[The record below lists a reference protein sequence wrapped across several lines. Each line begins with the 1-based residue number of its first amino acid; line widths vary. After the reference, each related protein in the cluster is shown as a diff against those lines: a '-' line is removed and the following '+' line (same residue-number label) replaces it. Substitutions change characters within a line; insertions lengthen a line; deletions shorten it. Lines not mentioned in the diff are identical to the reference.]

1 MPPIDD
7 AKLAETMAKYYPD
20 LVCKYY
26 PDHRSYTPPPTS
38 KPPRLQESMVN
49 LADSMAK
56 LEIASKHLATS
67 TAHLISLTIQTTTEV
82 ITETKTTHV
91 VTDTS
96 SLVTK
101 INKPENTILKLLTDP
116 TVQNEVFAQIPFSPL
131 SGLPANPS
139 HKTSK
144 LRNYI
149 TIFPQTTIHE
159 TYGVATFIDD
169 KLPIFGCLEL
179 FPISGQCHPPKF
191 VFLEP
196 KLDPPWEPHDRHYE
210 TMSLE
215 DKTRFKTGSIDTS
228 IYPTDPTLSS
238 DMNVNYRLK
247 KTKSRD
253 KTN

>member
-1 MPPIDD
+1 MPPARYPRHIEEMMVTIVEQAAQWLDIVSLSN
-7 AKLAETMAKYYPD
+7 AQLETTFQKL
-20 LVCKYY
+20 
-26 PDHRSYTPPPTS
+26 
-38 KPPRLQESMVN
+38 N
-49 LADSMAK
+49 W
-56 LEIASKHLATS
+56 
-67 TAHLISLTIQTTTEV
+67 QTTIPKNEPNDSTFDTNTD
-82 ITETKTTHV
+82 ITETTTTHV

-101 INKPENTILKLLTDP
+101 INKPDNTILKLLSDP
-116 TVQNEVFAQIPFSPL
+116 TVENEVFTQIPFSPV

-149 TIFPQTTIHE
+149 TIFPQIIIHE

-196 KLDPPWEPHDRHYE
+196 ELDPPWEPHDRNYE